1 MASVIILTGPS
12 CAGKTSLARA
22 LQSRLPFPAVHIEAD
37 RMFPAL
43 PGAHPRWDAEARHE
57 AVVLALH
64 RSIAAWA
71 AGGFDLIADGS
82 LPYGQP
88 GLRSA
93 CLGVLAPFGM
103 LLVGVR
109 CAPAVLAER
118 ERTRADR
125 QPGWAVR
132 QSQDIHDGLQLD
144 AEVDTSAATPGDCA
158 RRVIS
163 QLRQHPG
170 WSAATDQVP

>member
-1 MASVIILTGPS
+1 MASVIVLTGPS

-22 LQSRLPFPAVHIEAD
+22 LQSGLPFPAVHLEAD

-43 PGAHPRWDAEARHE
+43 PDAHPRWDAEAQHE
-57 AVVLALH
+57 AAVLALH
-64 RSIAAWA
+64 HSIAAWA

-82 LPYGQP
+82 LPYGRP

-93 CLGVLAPFGM
+93 CLRVLVQFGL

-118 ERTRADR
+118 ERARPDR

-132 QSQDIHDGLQLD
+132 QSQDIHDGLHLD
-144 AEVDTSAATPGDCA
+144 AEVDTSSAMAGDCA
-158 RRVIS
+158 RHVIS
-163 QLRQHPG
+163 QLQEHPA
-170 WSAATDQVP
+170 WPAATDQVP